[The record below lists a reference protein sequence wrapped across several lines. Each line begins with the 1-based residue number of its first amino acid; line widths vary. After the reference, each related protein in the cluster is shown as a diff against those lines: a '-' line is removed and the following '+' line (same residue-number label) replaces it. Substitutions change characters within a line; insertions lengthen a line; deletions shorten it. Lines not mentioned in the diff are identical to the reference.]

1 MGLLPNLGIGTARSP
16 ESGNRA
22 EDLLSTSGHRS
33 EERAAEGTTRCVDS
47 CLLRGIV
54 PIAKEVVPSVT
65 RRKAYTRTNEYREY
79 YTITS
84 MIVSCDAP
92 AKVRSSIPSKTQNSL
107 GTLPSTESFI

>member
-1 MGLLPNLGIGTARSP
+1 MGFLTHLSYCTARPP
-16 ESGNRA
+16 ESGKGI
-22 EDLLSTSGHRS
+22 EYLFPSFCHRS

-47 CLLRGIV
+47 RLLRGIV
-54 PIAKEVVPSVT
+54 PIAQKVVPSVT

-92 AKVRSSIPSKTQNSL
+92 ARVRSSIPSRTQNSL